1 VQELGGTPKPVTPE
15 GTCDGLLSA
24 DGKLILARGLDGN
37 YFIDPIAG
45 GDLRPVPGLMS
56 ADILALWTADGQSV
70 LVYSRAEL
78 PSRLEYADITTGHC
92 TLFKEFAPADRTG
105 LLSLRE
111 IFVTDD
117 LRSYAYTAYY
127 QGSSLFVSD
136 GKE

>member
-1 VQELGGTPKPVTPE
+1 
-15 GTCDGLLSA
+15 
-24 DGKLILARGLDGN
+24 
-37 YFIDPIAG
+37 
-45 GDLRPVPGLMS
+45 MS
-56 ADILALWTADGQSV
+56 ADILALWSADGQSV
-70 LVYSRAEL
+70 LAYRRAQPPCRVERVDL
-78 PSRLEYADITTGHC
+78 TTGRR
-92 TLFKEFAPADRTG
+92 TFFKEFTPPDRTG